1 MSAQQPKETSVSIV
15 IVATAFPKPEYRG
28 EVIAAFE
35 QAEEAV
41 HAAEDGCLLYA
52 LHEASDGSLVMIE
65 KYADQAA
72 FEAHGTGDGLKALVA
87 DLKGKLAERMG
98 VQILTP
104 HPAGQPEKGAL

>member
-1 MSAQQPKETSVSIV
+1 MSIV
-15 IVATAFPKPEYRG
+15 IVATIIPKPEFRDD
-28 EVIAAFE
+28 VIAALE
-35 QAEEAV
+35 KAEDSV
-41 HAAEDGCLLYA
+41 HAGEDGCLLYA

-72 FEAHGTGDGLKALVA
+72 FEAHGAGEGLKTLVA

-104 HPAGQPEKGAL
+104 HPAGQPAKGAL